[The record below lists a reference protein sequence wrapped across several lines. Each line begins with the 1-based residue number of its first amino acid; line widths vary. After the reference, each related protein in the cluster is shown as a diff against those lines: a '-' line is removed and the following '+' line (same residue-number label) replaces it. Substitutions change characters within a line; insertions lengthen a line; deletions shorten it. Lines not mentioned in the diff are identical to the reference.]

1 MRTHT
6 HYPTPGIVLAFAYVR
21 NNRRLEEEEC
31 MFRKWGHQEG
41 NGMSDYRGR
50 LRFRRILSREGVGSD
65 LTDGFSSF
73 EKALY

>member
-1 MRTHT
+1 
-6 HYPTPGIVLAFAYVR
+6 
-21 NNRRLEEEEC
+21 

-65 LTDGFSSF
+65 LTGGFSSF